1 MSKQLFSFKQFEID
15 QTHCAMKVN
24 TDGVLL
30 AAWAG
35 SGGSIKN
42 TTSTAILDI
51 GTGTGV
57 IALMLAQ
64 RFHEAEIDAVEID
77 KLAATTAAVNF
88 QASAFA
94 GRLKAFPL
102 NIEHYFMVYP
112 EQQFDLIVSNPPFFI
127 DSLKSEN
134 QAKQTARH
142 TDTYFFDLLCQLA
155 AKHLKPDGRFCVI
168 LPLDTAAILLQFAQK
183 FGLYPSEILNVS
195 SFPDCKP
202 HRQLLSLSFQP
213 QEVRYSSLSIYEA
226 EKVYH
231 PAYRAL
237 LQNFLTI
244 F

>member
-1 MSKQLFSFKQFEID
+1 
-15 QTHCAMKVN
+15 MKVN

-30 AAWAG
+30 GAWAAVANP
-35 SGGSIKN
+35 K
-42 TTSTAILDI
+42 TILDI

-64 RFHEAEIDAVEID
+64 RFPEAEIAAVEID

-88 QASAFA
+88 EASPFA
-94 GRLKAFPL
+94 GRLKCFPL
-102 NIEHYFMVYP
+102 AMEHYFMVYP
-112 EQQFDLIVSNPPFFI
+112 DQRFDLIVSNPPFFI

-134 QAKQTARH
+134 KAKETARH
-142 TDTYFFDLLCQLA
+142 ADSHFFEELCRLVA
-155 AKHLKPDGRFCVI
+155 THLNPDGLYCVI
-168 LPLDTAAILLQFAQK
+168 LPIDTAAVMLQLAEK
-183 FGLYPSEILNVS
+183 YGLYPKEVINVR
-195 SFPDCKP
+195 SFPESEP
-202 HRQLLSLSFQP
+202 HRQMWSLGFG
-213 QEVRYSSLSIYEA
+213 QESVNHTDLSIYEA